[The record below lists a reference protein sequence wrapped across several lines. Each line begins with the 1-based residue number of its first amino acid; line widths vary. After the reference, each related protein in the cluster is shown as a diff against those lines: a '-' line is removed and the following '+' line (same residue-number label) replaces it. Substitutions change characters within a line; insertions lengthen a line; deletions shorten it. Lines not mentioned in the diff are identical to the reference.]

1 MGKFIVVGIV
11 QVETIVQVD
20 AIPVVYTPIT
30 SKPNTIFTDIG
41 GDAYNECLALKAL
54 GNEVTFMSMVGK
66 DAQMDIVNL
75 YDMCMGI
82 DTGFVLNVLDSTP
95 TAVVLYDKE
104 RQQQIFEDI
113 KNLRDFEYDMSI
125 FEKEAKTAD
134 MVVLANAKFCQ
145 PLARKA
151 KELGK
156 TLAVNFR
163 GFSEDKIHYNEEMLS
178 LADIIYISD
187 DNLVDSSYDFVRSLA
202 DKYDPEV
209 IILGQGAKGLI
220 IYVKKTEALVHY
232 NTVKTNEVINT
243 VGAGEALFS
252 CFLHFYMMNKDAK
265 HAIRNA
271 LLFASYK
278 IGFTGSSKGFM
289 TEEELEHWH
298 NLIWGEMKIE

>member
-1 MGKFIVVGIV
+1 MGKFIVAGIV

-30 SKPNTIFTDIG
+30 SKSDSIFTDIG
-41 GDAYNECLALKAL
+41 GDAYTECLALKAL
-54 GNEVTFMSMVGK
+54 GDEVTFMSMIGK
-66 DAQMDIVNL
+66 NAQIDIVNM

-82 DTGFVLNVLDSTP
+82 DTGYVLNVLDSTP
-95 TAVVLYDKE
+95 TAVVLYDKG

-134 MVVLANAKFCQ
+134 MIVLANAKFCH

-156 TLAVNFR
+156 PLAINFR
-163 GFSEDKIHYNEEMLS
+163 GFSEDKIQYNEDLLR

-187 DNLVDSSYDFVRSLA
+187 DNLVDSSYDFVRSIA
-202 DKYDPEV
+202 TRFNPEI
-209 IILGQGAKGLI
+209 IILGQGSNGLT
-220 IYVKKTEALVHY
+220 IYVKKTDTLVHY
-232 NTVKTNEVINT
+232 NTIKTNDVVNT

-252 CFLHFYMMNKDAK
+252 CFLHFYMANQDAK

-278 IGFTGSSKGFM
+278 IGFTGSSKGFLS
-289 TEEELEHWH
+289 EEELEHWH